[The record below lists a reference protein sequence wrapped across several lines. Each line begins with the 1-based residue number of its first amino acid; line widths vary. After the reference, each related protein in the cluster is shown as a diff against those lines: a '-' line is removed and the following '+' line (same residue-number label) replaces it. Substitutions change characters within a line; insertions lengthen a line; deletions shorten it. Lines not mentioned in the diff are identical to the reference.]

1 MITIELEPE
10 NLAVVHVKDNIQDE
24 ESVQIPATIG
34 HAIGNLHRPIK
45 LDGRKIYFPIQE
57 DNSPDID
64 AVDLS
69 MLQLSD
75 SFFPTGMYSMSNG
88 LEAIFY
94 GGNKM
99 KAEQLRELI
108 ATLLRYQI
116 GPADCTALGNAYEHT
131 TKSDVQRL
139 LEVDRAIYSMKL
151 VQEIRDASIRSGT
164 QLVRCIRSFS
174 DDKILYRYEEAIKA
188 GQAFGPYPVA
198 LAVVASAFSIPKEK
212 AALIMLY
219 SFSISIV
226 GAALR
231 LGMLQHFEGQK
242 VIDDLK
248 PVILTVV
255 KENINRP
262 LESIWQFAPSMDII
276 QISHERMN
284 SKMFIT

>member
-1 MITIELEPE
+1 MSTNTSHNYES
-10 NLAVVHVKDNIQDE
+10 NNI
-24 ESVQIPATIG
+24 
-34 HAIGNLHRPIK
+34 L
-45 LDGRKIYFPIQE
+45 
-57 DNSPDID
+57 DID
-64 AVDLS
+64 AADLS

-94 GGNKM
+94 SGKKM
-99 KAEQLRELI
+99 KAEELCELI

-116 GPADCTALGNAYEHT
+116 GPADCTALGNAFERAR
-131 TKSDVQRL
+131 KSNL
-139 LEVDRAIYSMKL
+139 SGLIEVDKAIFSMKL

-174 DDKILYRYEEAIKA
+174 NDKILRQYDDAIRN

-198 LAVVASAFSIPKEK
+198 LAVAANSFSIPKEK
-212 AALIMLY
+212 TALVMLY
-219 SFSISIV
+219 SFSVSIV

-231 LGMLQHFEGQK
+231 LGILQHFDGQK
-242 VIDDLK
+242 VIDELK
-248 PVILTVV
+248 PIMLAVV

-262 LESIWQFAPSMDII
+262 LDGIWQFAPSTDII
-276 QISHERMN
+276 QIVHERMN